1 MALSQLG
8 FPSSFVRVLW
18 LSASLLAVAGVLPA
32 TAQTVDSQIAR
43 EKFIPSTD
51 ISLGI
56 FGQLTPSRVPVTTTT
71 IQIPGQILGTAITQT
86 TQGTSPS
93 AGVVGTFHQSLKPW
107 LGYNVNMG
115 YSRFSENYSQ
125 GSAYLPTFNQG
136 GQVPPPPPPLQN
148 YPSYTFAQGS
158 IGTNMYELTVAY
170 AVQGP
175 KTKRFST
182 FAQLGGGSLIF
193 LPTQDPAPYAV
204 QIRATMVFGVGMNYR
219 LSEHF
224 ALRAEYRGLFYKNPD
239 YLNNGPFP
247 VSKLFTVTNEP
258 TLSVVYNFGRGKKK
272 SFVQMY

>member
-18 LSASLLAVAGVLPA
+18 LSASLLAMAGVLPA
-32 TAQTVDSQIAR
+32 TAQTVDSHITR

-51 ISLGI
+51 ISLGV
-56 FGQLTPSRVPVTTTT
+56 FGQLTPSRVPVTTNTLA
-71 IQIPGQILGTAITQT
+71 IGTAITQT

-93 AGVVGTFHQSLKPW
+93 AGVLGTFHQSLKPW

-125 GSAYLPTFNQG
+125 GSAFLPTVNKG
-136 GQVPPPPPPLQN
+136 GVVPPPPLQN
-148 YPSYTFAQGS
+148 YPSYNFAQGS

-182 FAQLGGGSLIF
+182 FAQLGGGGLYF
-193 LPTQDPAPYAV
+193 LPTQDPSPYAEQV
-204 QIRATMVFGVGMNYR
+204 RATMIFGVGMNYK

-239 YLNNGPFP
+239 FKNPDAP
-247 VSKLFTVTNEP
+247 VPISKLFTVTNEP
-258 TLSVVYNFGRGKKK
+258 TFSVVYNFGRGKKK

>member
-1 MALSQLG
+1 M
-8 FPSSFVRVLW
+8 
-18 LSASLLAVAGVLPA
+18 AGVLPA

-43 EKFIPSTD
+43 ETFVPSTD

-56 FGQLTPSRVPVTTTT
+56 FGQLTPSRSPVSTNT
-71 IQIPGQILGTAITQT
+71 QAVGTAITQT

-93 AGVVGTFHQSLKPW
+93 AGALGTFHQSLKPW
-107 LGYNVNMG
+107 LGFNVNFG
-115 YSRFSENYSQ
+115 YSRFSENYSL
-125 GSAYLPTFNQG
+125 GSAFLPAGNKG
-136 GQVPPPPPPLQN
+136 GLVPPPPPQY
-148 YPSYTFAQGS
+148 YPSYNFAQGS
-158 IGTNMYELTVAY
+158 IGTNMYELTAAY
-170 AVQGP
+170 VVQGP

-204 QIRATMVFGVGMNYR
+204 QMRATMVFGVGMNYR